1 MLVRHLALSVRSLL
15 LYTVRSGR
23 WWVPLLAAIW
33 VVVALLVATAKVVVP
48 TAVYTLF

>member
-1 MLVRHLALSVRSLL
+1 MLVRHLLGGIRTLL

-23 WWVPLLAAIW
+23 WWVPLLAIVWAL
-33 VVVALLVATAKVVVP
+33 VALLVMTVKVVVP